1 MKRSKLRSKSELM
14 EAALGFGL
22 GAVGGCILGA
32 TEDPVDR
39 IVSAMTASG
48 PLQPV
53 MEEVQVMGPLGL
65 GSLMGATALTTAMTS
80 VIAGVI
86 LAAVVASVF
95 VAMRSCSTSYTNSA
109 GLWVSAGFAGILGTT
124 LSGATFGKAIEWIV
138 NTYGMV
144 GLLWALGLFTVL
156 KPPLNVL
163 FHLLWSQ
170 GEVCC
175 TLGSEVMSRE
185 REDIAITEWQQ
196 RERVALQI
204 EERILSVEK
213 EGDTMDDKKRWI
225 SEKRE
230 REKIER
236 RKMEN
241 EDAEMEQRTIHDWIN
256 TVLVKHVDFLAFSG
270 IPMAIVSI
278 VTSVLGLFGYG
289 SHQVVFIVL
298 VALVGLIAFLL
309 LQSSDFKFWMLLG
322 CIGMFAT
329 FIIAMLTLHA
339 EQMVVISAN
348 KMRTVGHNQSKELIA
363 AQMNFQSSL
372 EAVSTA
378 FFGAKLCQLGLGAT
392 VGGALVR
399 RAAGEVK
406 VIVGAALV
414 AGILLAGTEVLAA
427 VLGDGGMAGALLGVV
442 GAAGV
447 SVGATAA
454 AATRWSSWAGTV
466 GTVGGLIL
474 GALVM
479 GKWHTVNIG
488 LQVPVAFVFA
498 MSNPF

>member
-1 MKRSKLRSKSELM
+1 M

-48 PLQPV
+48 SLKPV
-53 MEEVQVMGPLGL
+53 MDEVRVMGALGL
-65 GSLMGATALTTAMTS
+65 GTLMGATALTTSMTS

-95 VAMRSCSTSYTNSA
+95 VAMRSCSTSFADSA
-109 GLWVSAGFAGILGTT
+109 GLWASAGFAGILGTT
-124 LSGATFGKAIEWIV
+124 ISGATFGKIIEWIV
-138 NTYGMV
+138 KTYGMV

-156 KPPLNVL
+156 KPPLSVL
-163 FHLLWSQ
+163 FQLAWTQ

-175 TLGSEVMSRE
+175 TMGMDVMSRE
-185 REDIAITEWQQ
+185 REDIEYTEWQQ
-196 RERVALQI
+196 RQRVALQI

-213 EGDTMDDKKRWI
+213 GEDATDDKSRWMT
-225 SEKRE
+225 EKRE
-230 REKIER
+230 REEIER
-236 RKMEN
+236 RKIEN
-241 EDAEMEQRTIHDWIN
+241 GEAEMEQRTIHDWIN
-256 TVLVKHVDFLAFSG
+256 TVLVKHIDFLAFSG

-289 SHQVVFIVL
+289 SHQVVLIVLLAL
-298 VALVGLIAFLL
+298 VALIVFFLM
-309 LQSSDFKFWMLLG
+309 QARDFKFWMLVG
-322 CIGMFAT
+322 CMGLFAT

-339 EQMVVISAN
+339 EQVVVTAA
-348 KMRTVGHNQSKELIA
+348 MRMEKAGQNQSKALTSN
-363 AQMNFQSSL
+363 QMNLQASL
-372 EAVSTA
+372 EAVNTA

-399 RAAGEVK
+399 RTPGEVK
-406 VIVGAALV
+406 VIVGAASL
-414 AGILLAGTEVLAA
+414 AGILLAGMEAFAA
-427 VLGDGGMAGALLGVV
+427 VLGEGGLAGALLGVV

-454 AATRWSSWAGTV
+454 AATRCSSWLGTV
-466 GTVGGLIL
+466 GTVAGLIL
-474 GALVM
+474 GALVL
-479 GKWHTVNIG
+479 GKWHAVNIG
-488 LQVPVAFVFA
+488 LQIPVAFVFA

>member
-1 MKRSKLRSKSELM
+1 MKLSKLRSKSQLT

-39 IVSAMTASG
+39 ILSVMTASG
-48 PLQPV
+48 PLKPV
-53 MEEVQVMGPLGL
+53 IEEARIMGPLGL
-65 GSLMGATALTTAMTS
+65 GTLMGATALTTAMTS

-95 VAMRSCSTSYTNSA
+95 VAMRSCSTSYADSA
-109 GLWVSAGFAGILGTT
+109 GLWASAGVAGILGTT
-124 LSGATFGKAIEWIV
+124 LSGATFGKVIEWIV
-138 NTYGMV
+138 KTYDMV
-144 GLLWALGLFTVL
+144 GLLWALVLFTVL
-156 KPPLNVL
+156 KPPLSVL
-163 FHLLWSQ
+163 FQLVWNK

-175 TLGSEVMSRE
+175 ALGLEVMARD
-185 REDIAITEWQQ
+185 REDIEITEWQQ
-196 RERVALQI
+196 RQRVALQI
-204 EERILSVEK
+204 EERIFSMEN
-213 EGDTMDDKKRWI
+213 GGNTMDNKMRWFTEKK
-225 SEKRE
+225 E
-230 REKIER
+230 REEIER
-236 RKMEN
+236 RKFEN
-241 EDAEMEQRTIHDWIN
+241 KEAEIQQRTIHEWIS

-270 IPMAIVSI
+270 MPMAVVSI
-278 VTSVLGLFGYG
+278 VTTVLGLFGYG
-289 SHQVVFIVL
+289 SNQAVFIVL
-298 VALVGLIAFLL
+298 LALVALIALFLL
-309 LQSSDFKFWMLLG
+309 QFSDFKFWMLLG

-339 EQMVVISAN
+339 EQLVVTTAM
-348 KMRTVGHNQSKELIA
+348 KMRRAGHNQSKELIG

-372 EAVSTA
+372 EAVSTS

-392 VGGALVR
+392 VGGTLVR

-406 VIVGAALV
+406 IIVGAASM
-414 AGILLAGTEVLAA
+414 AGILLAGIEGLAT
-427 VLGDGGMAGALLGVV
+427 VLGNGGMAGALLGVV

-454 AATRWSSWAGTV
+454 AATRWSSWSGTV

-474 GALVM
+474 GALGM